1 MAASRQQAGALRTTK
16 TAARHKQVRER
27 SPKVDR
33 GTLRP
38 SAEYLPTTQPLQL
51 FGWIIDLPLPPPRR
65 CDGIVA
71 TAPRKRPVARVAQ
84 TDVIRYVLRGSASG
98 SRYRA
103 NLVLYRLSCSFH
115 AVNVDWTVV
124 LDGIDLS
131 I

>member
-1 MAASRQQAGALRTTK
+1 MGRRAASISGAPGPLRTTK

-33 GTLRP
+33 GTPRP
-38 SAEYLPTTQPLQL
+38 PAEYLPTTQPLQL

-84 TDVIRYVLRGSASG
+84 TFG
-98 SRYRA
+98 
-103 NLVLYRLSCSFH
+103 
-115 AVNVDWTVV
+115 
-124 LDGIDLS
+124 
-131 I
+131 